1 MPVQTKL
8 LAFRLAA
15 IAGLVLALVYF
26 PLAAQAGPGPTALAP
41 GVWGGEHIT
50 LQISEAGG
58 DVEFDCAHGQ
68 ITQPIV
74 IDEHGN
80 FDLAGTFTAE
90 HGGPVRRDEQ
100 TPDTPARYSGHVD
113 GSTMSLTVKVG
124 KETVGTFA
132 LSRGAQVNLT
142 KCR

>member
-8 LAFRLAA
+8 LASRLAL
-15 IAGLVLALVYF
+15 IAGLVLAQVYF

-41 GVWGGEHIT
+41 GVWGGEHVT
-50 LQISEAGG
+50 LQISEVGG
-58 DVEFDCAHGQ
+58 DAEFDCAHGQ

-74 IDEHGN
+74 VDGNGN
-80 FDLAGTFTAE
+80 FNLAGTFTAE

-113 GSTMSLTVKVG
+113 GSAMSLTVKVG
-124 KETVGTFA
+124 NETVGTYA
-132 LSRGAQVNLT
+132 LSRGAQARLT